1 MLEEQTYPNTHL
13 EKLKELILLPTHHL
27 SITKD
32 IIRDNFFLLMD
43 DFPTHL
49 IQETLLDQQQTRVGV
64 VVVLLVVEWERVLMP
79 RSYFMAL

>member
-13 EKLKELILLPTHHL
+13 EKLKELILLPTLHL
-27 SITKD
+27 SIIKD

-49 IQETLLDQQQTRVGV
+49 IQETRLDQQRIRVGV
-64 VVVLLVVEWERVLMP
+64 VVV
-79 RSYFMAL
+79 